1 MIISASR
8 RTDYPAFFG
17 KELAEG
23 IRRGYIDVPNPFR
36 QRQIGR
42 ISLLPEDVD
51 GIVLW
56 TRNVVPFLP
65 YLPLLNQYAWYAHYT
80 VTGYGPHLEPGVPAP
95 DRAIAGFQA
104 LSEHIGPERVIWRYD
119 PVVMG
124 MGNTP
129 GLMPGNTSSLPARN
143 TPALSEMPA
152 RNTPALPAR
161 RSDEISVAWHQDNF
175 SRLAEQLAP
184 YTKKCVIS
192 FLDLY
197 RKNEKKCRTAGIR
210 PPNEDEVPLLAEV
223 FSQTAETAGIELATC
238 AEPYELSRFGIT
250 HGACIDAGLLSRISG
265 DPIPAGKDPSQREA
279 CSCARS
285 RDIGRYGTCRYGCVY
300 CYARA

>member
-8 RTDYPAFFG
+8 RTDFPAFFG

-36 QRQIGR
+36 RRQIGR

-65 YLPLLNQYAWYAHYT
+65 YLPLLDQYAWYAHYT

-104 LSEHIGPERVIWRYD
+104 LSERIGPERVIWRYD

-124 MGNTP
+124 IGNSPGLTPRNTP
-129 GLMPGNTSSLPARN
+129 ELMSRN
-143 TPALSEMPA
+143 TPAPPS
-152 RNTPALPAR
+152 R
-161 RSDEISVAWHQDNF
+161 RSNGISVAWHQDNF

-197 RKNEKKCRTAGIR
+197 RKIEKKCRTAGIR
-210 PPNEDEVPLLAEV
+210 PPGEEEVPLLAEV

-238 AEPYELSRFGIT
+238 AEPYDLSRFGIT

-265 DPIPAGKDPSQREA
+265 YPIPAGKDPSQREA

-285 RDIGRYGTCRYGCVY
+285 RDIGIYGTCRYGCVY